1 MYREVYIVS
10 RKNVIETKLQK
21 EIRKVLMQFPV
32 YWEDDS
38 LAKNKVI
45 EDLRNYDE
53 KLIAA
58 LLGNDL
64 IRNTYSIKVGDVTVF
79 KTEDFIDMLRYK
91 NYWENSYTKYTNEIG
106 LTSEGKYLRYNT
118 DVVLDFP
125 HKDCVLEGGMTKEDV
140 GKKEIYYHNVLAKEE
155 IDRLFSPK
163 VLTNI
168 KKYDEDGEHNI
179 TEFKETDNLILKG
192 NNLIAL
198 HTLKERFAGKV
209 KLIYIDPPYNTGN
222 DSFKYN
228 DRFNHSTWLTFMKN
242 RLEIA
247 YELLSVDGS
256 IWITLDSSEIHYL
269 KTLCDNLFGR
279 DNFYSEIIWVNNKQ
293 AKGYSDKIS
302 VHHNTILVYRK
313 SEEFKINLLNRTAE
327 DNINYSNPDNDPKG
341 PWRPSD
347 VRNSLWRPNLQYN
360 ITTPSGN
367 IIKHPPNG
375 WRFSRETFEKELREG
390 KIKFNEDETRIIR
403 KIYLKDQKGR
413 VVESVWHTDEVGT
426 TREAKSEIKDLFGR
440 DEFNTSKP
448 EKLLHRII
456 HIGSNL
462 GDIVLDFFMGSATT
476 QAVAHKMGR
485 QYIGIE
491 QMDYIETVSVP
502 RLRKVIEGEQ
512 GGISKDVNWEGGGR
526 FVYAELYSLNE
537 KYVSKIQVCKNE
549 DQLNDVLKE
558 MKENAYLNFKVDF
571 ERLTPEDEGYQS
583 LTLKQKKDVLIEAL
597 DMNQLYLSYSE
608 IKDTQY
614 DIPEDVKKFNHSFYN
629 KDGDFSE

>member
-1 MYREVYIVS
+1 MYRVVYIVS

-313 SEEFKINLLNRTAE
+313 SEEFKINLLNR
-327 DNINYSNPDNDPKG
+327 
-341 PWRPSD
+341 
-347 VRNSLWRPNLQYN
+347 
-360 ITTPSGN
+360 
-367 IIKHPPNG
+367 
-375 WRFSRETFEKELREG
+375 
-390 KIKFNEDETRIIR
+390 
-403 KIYLKDQKGR
+403 
-413 VVESVWHTDEVGT
+413 
-426 TREAKSEIKDLFGR
+426 
-440 DEFNTSKP
+440 
-448 EKLLHRII
+448 
-456 HIGSNL
+456 
-462 GDIVLDFFMGSATT
+462 
-476 QAVAHKMGR
+476 
-485 QYIGIE
+485 
-491 QMDYIETVSVP
+491 
-502 RLRKVIEGEQ
+502 
-512 GGISKDVNWEGGGR
+512 
-526 FVYAELYSLNE
+526 
-537 KYVSKIQVCKNE
+537 
-549 DQLNDVLKE
+549 
-558 MKENAYLNFKVDF
+558 
-571 ERLTPEDEGYQS
+571 
-583 LTLKQKKDVLIEAL
+583 
-597 DMNQLYLSYSE
+597 
-608 IKDTQY
+608 
-614 DIPEDVKKFNHSFYN
+614 
-629 KDGDFSE
+629 